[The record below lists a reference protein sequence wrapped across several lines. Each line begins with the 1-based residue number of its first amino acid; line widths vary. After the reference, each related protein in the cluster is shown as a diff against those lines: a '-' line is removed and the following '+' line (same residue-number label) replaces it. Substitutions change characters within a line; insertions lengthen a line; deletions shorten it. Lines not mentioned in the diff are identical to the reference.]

1 MSRELRR
8 GGFETRIF
16 PHIRPAANVT
26 IPIVIIPITMLSV
39 PYGSIVWASEALAV
53 LVVVEAVP
61 VDVAELEVAAAV
73 AGREESF
80 ASVCNHDTMVSA
92 FRSCQI

>member
-1 MSRELRR
+1 
-8 GGFETRIF
+8 
-16 PHIRPAANVT
+16 
-26 IPIVIIPITMLSV
+26 MLSV

-53 LVVVEAVP
+53 LVVVDAVP

-92 FRSCQI
+92 FRSYQSQCVERFYVVSTLTAYSKILVLGSKGE